1 MAATNQILH
10 DVLARL
16 DALEQRNTAIEHD
29 NTQLKDEN
37 HTLRAQV
44 ATLEATVHP
53 APTPMPTSSPLE
65 QLSRRWVLRR
75 GMQAAAATVVAGVL
89 VQRQPQEAHATHS
102 STTVFADNVS
112 AHHVSSFNDGGS
124 DGVSGATNSTTENS
138 AGVWGENQGT
148 GPGVVGKSLAGVGV
162 IGNGLIGVKGTSSA
176 PGYGAAYGVHTNGG
190 HGVVGD
196 GNGAS
201 SAGVLGR
208 NVGGHGIRG
217 EGKAGVVG
225 VSSFAGSEGVYGQ
238 HTGTGEGYGVVGD
251 AVGSSGAGML
261 GRHTLGTGVRGEG
274 KTGVHGKATS
284 GNGVFGESG
293 SGYGA
298 VLKGGRAAIRLVP
311 ATTVGKPTTGNH
323 QIGELYLDKVGTLF
337 ICTVAG
343 TPGTW
348 KKVTVS

>member
-1 MAATNQILH
+1 MLNVLRSSPSKEHRMPDTDQNFR

-16 DALEQRNTAIEHD
+16 DALEHD
-29 NTQLKDEN
+29 NTQLKGEN

-53 APTPMPTSSPLE
+53 APTPMPTPSPLE

-89 VQRQPQEAHATHS
+89 VQRKTQEAHATHS
-102 STTVFADNVS
+102 STIVDAIGVYAHVVDS
-112 AHHVSSFNDGGS
+112 ANDGS
-124 DGVSGATNSTTENS
+124 SYGVYGATNSDPEGW
-138 AGVWGENQGT
+138 AGVHGQNNGA
-148 GPGVVGKSLAGVGV
+148 GPGLVGKSLAGVGV
-162 IGNGLIGVKGTSSA
+162 IGKGVNGV
-176 PGYGAAYGVHTNGG
+176 
-190 HGVVGD
+190 
-196 GNGAS
+196 
-201 SAGVLGR
+201 
-208 NVGGHGIRG
+208 RG
-217 EGKAGVVG
+217 ESTATGKAA
-225 VSSFAGSEGVYGQ
+225 SYGM
-238 HTGTGEGYGVVGD
+238 HTGAGEGYGVIGD
-251 AVGSSGAGML
+251 AAGSSGVGVL

-337 ICTVAG
+337 ICTAAG
-343 TPGTW
+343 TPGIW

>member
-16 DALEQRNTAIEHD
+16 DAIEQENTR
-29 NTQLKDEN
+29 
-37 HTLRAQV
+37 LRAQV

-53 APTPMPTSSPLE
+53 APTPLPTPSPLE

-89 VQRQPQEAHATHS
+89 VQRKTQEAHATHS
-102 STTVFADNVS
+102 STTVFADKVS

-148 GPGVVGKSLAGVGV
+148 GPGVVGKSLDGVGV

-201 SAGVLGR
+201 TTGVLGR
-208 NVGGHGIRG
+208 NAGG
-217 EGKAGVVG
+217 
-225 VSSFAGSEGVYGQ
+225 Y
-238 HTGTGEGYGVVGD
+238 
-251 AVGSSGAGML
+251 
-261 GRHTLGTGVRGEG
+261 GVRGEG